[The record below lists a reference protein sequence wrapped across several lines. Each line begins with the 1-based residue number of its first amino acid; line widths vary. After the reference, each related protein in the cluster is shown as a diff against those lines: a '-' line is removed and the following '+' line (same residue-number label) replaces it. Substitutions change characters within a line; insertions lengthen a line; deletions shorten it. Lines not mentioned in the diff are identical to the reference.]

1 MSRCPCSYWTQNK
14 PPSQPKLPSPSPEA
28 APLPSAS
35 SSTSCLLKSDIA
47 SLLTRC
53 FCIGRK
59 FFLVRC
65 GFDFDLVD
73 RVPPGVVGVD
83 GGDVEVPPVT
93 TVVPI
98 NGQCSNYFWVG
109 GGCLFI
115 DCLLV
120 GTADGHL
127 LRWVR
132 TLYVNFVARIALG
145 INASLHLIL
154 NATACAMCLSLQPPL
169 PDMLAKTFCQ

>member
-1 MSRCPCSYWTQNK
+1 M
-14 PPSQPKLPSPSPEA
+14 
-28 APLPSAS
+28 
-35 SSTSCLLKSDIA
+35 
-47 SLLTRC
+47 TRC

-98 NGQCSNYFWVG
+98 NGDTVINPIAAGNNAAITFGWG
-109 GGCLFI
+109 GAVFQL
-115 DCLLV
+115 
-120 GTADGHL
+120 
-127 LRWVR
+127 
-132 TLYVNFVARIALG
+132 IAFL
-145 INASLHLIL
+145 
-154 NATACAMCLSLQPPL
+154 
-169 PDMLAKTFCQ
+169 